1 MADTP
6 VLFLGPD
13 DVNDLLPMGE
23 CIEAVAGALVALA
36 EERALQPLRQ
46 ALWLPDRSALLVTMP
61 GGLAPK
67 SPTGG
72 GKVLGLKAI
81 SVFPQSEKSHQG
93 LVILFDGEGGRPLAL
108 VDAGPITA
116 IRTAAASAVATRV
129 LAREDAGDLAIL
141 GSGVQ
146 ARTHLEAMA
155 CVRRLHRVR
164 VWSRDLAHA
173 RRLATEEGE
182 RHGLKIEAVSTARKA
197 VDGADLICTVTGSRQ
212 PVLEGEWLAKGS
224 HVNAVGAC
232 TPAARELDSEAVAR
246 ACLYVDRRESAFNE
260 AGDILIPLS
269 EGTIDDGHIQ
279 GEIGEILAGRIPG
292 RTSAEQITL
301 FKSLGLAVEDLAAAL
316 HVYGK
321 ARENGRGVRLAL

>member
-1 MADTP
+1 
-6 VLFLGPD
+6 
-13 DVNDLLPMGE
+13 MGE
-23 CIEAVAGALVALA
+23 CIEAVAGALLALA

-61 GGLAPK
+61 GGLAPET
-67 SPTGG
+67 PTGT

-93 LVILFDGEGGRPLAL
+93 LVILFDGEGGRPFAL

-155 CVRRLHRVR
+155 CVRRLRRVR
-164 VWSRDLAHA
+164 VWSRDRGHA
-173 RRLATEEGE
+173 RRLATEEGT
-182 RHGLKIEAVSTARKA
+182 RLGLEIEAVSSARKA
-197 VDGADLICTVTGSRQ
+197 VDGADLICTVTGSRH
-212 PVLEGEWLAKGS
+212 PVLEGEWLAEGA

-246 ACLYVDRRESAFNE
+246 ASLYVDRRESALNE
-260 AGDILIPLS
+260 AGDVLIPLS
-269 EGTIDDGHIQ
+269 EGVIGEGHIQ